1 MRTGWLAA
9 GAVLAGSLS
18 LGQEAPTGFELSTTL
33 TTGAFYSHQLTQYP
47 RDGSPID
54 GGFRALLYPTWK
66 LSSHWAF
73 TGVVQE
79 RSRPF
84 FAEEFSTQDHGLRT
98 DVLQA
103 HLDYSR
109 FANKGSI
116 VVRVGM
122 LPTAFGSFLSRYD
135 DTRNPVT
142 QTPAAYGYYYKPVTT
157 MGLMGAQVDA
167 TLGGL
172 DFRAQF
178 VNSSPANRR
187 SIFDRE
193 QYGSWAGGA
202 GYTILQ
208 GFRVGVSA
216 FRGSYL
222 DRHYPFYFPGEK
234 RPRGLPGSGYGID
247 VSWGHGPW
255 NVNGELQRFQMIYRA
270 IPDFN
275 EHTGYAEV
283 RRVLSPR
290 WYVAERAEYV
300 RANAFPGY
308 QTYETAVGFRPDTR
322 QLIKVGYQIQQGPAI
337 RGSLAN
343 VAEVQVVT
351 TLPSFSVTR

>member
-1 MRTGWLAA
+1 MKAA
-9 GAVLAGSLS
+9 ALVAFLAGSLG
-18 LGQEAPTGFELSTTL
+18 LAQEASTGFELSTTI
-33 TTGAFYSHQLTQYP
+33 TAGAFYSNQLSQFP
-47 RDGSPID
+47 RDGAPVD
-54 GGFRALLYPTWK
+54 GGFRALFYPTLK
-66 LSSHWAF
+66 LSSHWAL
-73 TGVVQE
+73 TGAIQE

-84 FAEEFSTQDHGLRT
+84 FAQDFDSQNYGLRT
-98 DVLQA
+98 DVLEA

-109 FANKGSI
+109 FGKKSSI
-116 VVRVGM
+116 VVRLGV
-122 LPTAFGSFLSRYD
+122 LPTAFGSFLARYD
-135 DTRNPVT
+135 DMRNPLT
-142 QTPAAYGYYYKPVTT
+142 QMPAAYGYYYKPVSTQ
-157 MGLMGAQVDA
+157 GLMGAQVDA
-167 TLGGL
+167 TLGGA

-202 GYTILQ
+202 GYTIRQ

-216 FRGSYL
+216 FRGPYL
-222 DRHYPFYFPGEK
+222 DRHYPFFFPGEA

-247 VSWGHGPW
+247 VALGHGPW
-255 NVNGELQRFQMIYRA
+255 NVYGELQRFQMTYRA

-275 EHTGYAEV
+275 QHTGYVEA

-290 WYVAERAEYV
+290 WYLAERVEYV

-308 QTYETAVGFRPDTR
+308 QTYETAAGFRPNTR
-322 QLIKVGYQIQQGPAI
+322 QLIKVGYQIQQGAAI

-351 TLPSFSVTR
+351 TLPSFSLARD